1 MPYKILFCLLVL
13 GIYTCKKSNKKKISY
28 QKEHEII
35 KKAIEHKYS
44 GINTLKELNIAS
56 EIYLNENI
64 VLKKEDLFEKLS
76 NHTYDIEEIIYL
88 VQLYD
93 RFIDKYP
100 NIVIPRVISLEQY
113 CGVSVSEYIGG
124 YLGLFF
130 WENPRE
136 FIIAMN
142 RDSIAKYT
150 QIEVNIDTLVAYTY
164 KIHSEPLSKDY
175 DNYATDEYRK
185 LIIERIK
192 DLDIENDFYLYL
204 KKEYNF

>member
-1 MPYKILFCLLVL
+1 MIYRILFCFLVL
-13 GIYTCKKSNKKKISY
+13 GIFTCKESNKKKISY

-64 VLKKEDLFEKLS
+64 ILKKEDLFEKVS
-76 NHTYDIEEIIYL
+76 NHTYDYEEIIYL

-93 RFIDKYP
+93 RFIDEYP
-100 NIVIPRVISLEQY
+100 NIVIPRVVSLEQY
-113 CGVSVSEYIGG
+113 CGVSVSEYIRE

-164 KIHSEPLSKDY
+164 EIHSEPLNKDY
-175 DNYATDEYRK
+175 DNYTTDEYRK
-185 LIIERIK
+185 LTIERIK